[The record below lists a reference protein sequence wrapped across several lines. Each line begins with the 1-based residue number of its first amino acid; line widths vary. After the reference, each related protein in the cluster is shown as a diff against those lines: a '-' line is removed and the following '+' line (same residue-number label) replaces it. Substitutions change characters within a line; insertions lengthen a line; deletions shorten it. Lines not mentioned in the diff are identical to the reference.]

1 MESIWK
7 DLVKHANF
15 VGWTLDSAGQNG
27 VNVPRLAKL
36 AEFLAD
42 RILQLESC
50 KSYAGKMDEAWEAAN
65 KVKEYQKEGILWP
78 IAFAFLEG
86 AEGKQKDILKYV
98 DERVKEFGWG
108 FLIGCYFVA
117 SFYAMAGDTDE
128 AFRWLDRCLE
138 IGFRNHRWFAIDPN
152 LDNLRDDPRFPK
164 IMERA
169 RKESTEIGK
178 HIP

>member
-50 KSYAGKMDEAWEAAN
+50 KSYAGKMDESLRIFMIEEKKSDAKPYW
-65 KVKEYQKEGILWP
+65 
-78 IAFAFLEG
+78 
-86 AEGKQKDILKYV
+86 
-98 DERVKEFGWG
+98 
-108 FLIGCYFVA
+108 
-117 SFYAMAGDTDE
+117 
-128 AFRWLDRCLE
+128 
-138 IGFRNHRWFAIDPN
+138 N
-152 LDNLRDDPRFPK
+152 LPPL
-164 IMERA
+164 
-169 RKESTEIGK
+169 G
-178 HIP
+178 